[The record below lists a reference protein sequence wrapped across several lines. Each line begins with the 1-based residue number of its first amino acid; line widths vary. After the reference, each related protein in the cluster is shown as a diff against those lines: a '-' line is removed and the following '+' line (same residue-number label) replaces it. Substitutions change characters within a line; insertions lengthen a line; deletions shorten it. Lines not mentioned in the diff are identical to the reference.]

1 MANVA
6 HTYEE
11 IVEILSSLVGQK
23 FRTAAQSE
31 FFLASTENGHIIVE
45 RRKPNLPVQII
56 DLTIPI
62 KQIVEKINAQGFVT
76 KEEIKQGSRIGNTY
90 PITTRAICEKT
101 NLIKSVTRGNTW
113 NLQYIEYDALENL
126 NGKSMLNGFLVQNYK
141 NISSLQIED
150 LKQLNL
156 FVGANNVG
164 KSNLLE
170 AISLYVTGFSPK
182 RMMEILEIRHENLE
196 YFDEKYH
203 YAYIDDNAILE
214 AFSPFLPHRDINFLI
229 NNNTI
234 ILGENDK
241 KQIGLRLRTA
251 VYRDDRDLSRLVQL
265 NEYNKLTTTQQFA
278 NTRDTVLVSAPY
290 SAETSRG
297 AQSSNFGNILHMIK
311 LKRNGIE
318 IPNSLEKNLYRF
330 EYVNCKRLTTE
341 NIEDL
346 WAKYSMTKME
356 DLVSEALK
364 TIDERIKRFNFV
376 KIDSHTYAPFVQL
389 LEDDEATR
397 MPISEMGDGMTH
409 ILNIIMAL
417 LACENGILLLDEA
430 ESGLHYRT
438 QIVLWTMMNKL
449 AKDFHV
455 QIFATTHSL
464 DCVRAFALS
473 TTNDMGRIMRL
484 EKQDN
489 NVVVRSYK
497 SVENVADFI
506 NDNIEIR

>member
-1 MANVA
+1 MANIT
-6 HTYEE
+6 HTYEDV
-11 IVEILSSLVGQK
+11 VEILSSLVGQK

-31 FFLASTENGHIIVE
+31 FFLSSTENGHIIVE
-45 RRKPNLPVQII
+45 RRRPGLLAQSI

-62 KQIVEKINAQGFVT
+62 RQIIDTINVQGFIS
-76 KEEIKQGSRIGNTY
+76 KEEIRHGSRIGGTY
-90 PITTRAICEKT
+90 PVTTRSLCEKT
-101 NLIKSVTRGNTW
+101 NLIKCVTRGNTW
-113 NLQYIEYDALENL
+113 NLLYTEYNAKENP
-126 NGKSMLNGFLVQNYK
+126 KTSSMLNGFFVQNYK

-196 YFDEKYH
+196 YFEEKYH

-214 AFSPFLPHRDINFLI
+214 AFSPFLPHRDINFLT
-229 NNNTI
+229 NNNAI
-234 ILGENDK
+234 ILGENYK

-278 NTRDTVLVSAPY
+278 NTRETVLVSAPY

-297 AQSSNFGNILHMIK
+297 VQSSNFGNILHMVK

-346 WAKYSMTKME
+346 WAKFSMTKME
-356 DLVSEALK
+356 DFVSEALK

-389 LEDDEATR
+389 LEDDETTR

-417 LACENGILLLDEA
+417 LACKNGILLLDEA

-438 QIVLWTMMNKL
+438 QIILWNMLNKL
-449 AKDFHV
+449 ANDFNV
-455 QIFATTHSL
+455 QIFATTHSV

-473 TTNDMGRIMRL
+473 TTNDLGKIMRL

-489 NVVVRSYK
+489 KIVVKSYRSL
-497 SVENVADFI
+497 ENVADFI
-506 NDNIEIR
+506 NENIEIR